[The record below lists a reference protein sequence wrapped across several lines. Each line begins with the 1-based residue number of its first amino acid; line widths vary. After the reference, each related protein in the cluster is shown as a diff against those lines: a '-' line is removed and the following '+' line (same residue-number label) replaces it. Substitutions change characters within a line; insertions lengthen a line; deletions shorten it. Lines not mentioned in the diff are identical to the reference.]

1 MDLWGG
7 KEIEE
12 RIMSNIITLRMNNEK
27 IIDIGMDLMVQCI
40 KFNVEEKIEDP
51 HITLSLNILGIVYSV
66 QVPKHE
72 ANDPHNIK
80 CAWEQLIQDFGVMHM
95 MGQSKRVQDGHRDLT
110 EEESKIMEE
119 KKNAPK

>member
-1 MDLWGG
+1 
-7 KEIEE
+7 
-12 RIMSNIITLRMNNEK
+12 MSNIITLRMNSEK
-27 IIDIGMDLMVQCI
+27 IIEIGMDLIVQCI
-40 KFNVEEKIEDP
+40 KFNVEDNLEDP
-51 HITLSLNILGIVYSV
+51 HITLSLNILGIIYSV

-110 EEESKIMEE
+110 EEELKIMEE
-119 KKNAPK
+119 NKNATK